1 MAIEE
6 MKGVVIE
13 VIVIGI
19 AGIGTGKA
27 YGLRNRVRIACTTGV
42 VSEKARNRGGIRVYN
57 IFSGRNGNAYIEPIA
72 AYVYVSKGFSCH
84 HVKGR

>member
-42 VSEKARNRGGIRVYN
+42 VSERPETVVVFAFTIYFPGGTVM
-57 IFSGRNGNAYIEPIA
+57 PT
-72 AYVYVSKGFSCH
+72 
-84 HVKGR
+84 